1 MKQSLKYIELKKYLQ
16 TFLFLV
22 VLALMWGCGNE
33 VISKNLI
40 SLSPSSSSEY
50 VLRGDNMDGVAGID
64 MTINYDNSTLSS
76 PTVTQGEFI
85 SGAMMATNTSTPG
98 VIKIAIISTKAI
110 SGNGQIA
117 TVSFASVTGT
127 GNILISNVNMIDNKG
142 APIP

>member
-142 APIP
+142 ATIP